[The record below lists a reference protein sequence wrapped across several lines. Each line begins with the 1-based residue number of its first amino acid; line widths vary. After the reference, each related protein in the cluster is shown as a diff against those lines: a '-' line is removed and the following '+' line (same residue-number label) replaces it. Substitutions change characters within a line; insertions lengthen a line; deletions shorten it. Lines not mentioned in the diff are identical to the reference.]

1 MHRNN
6 HFEFAF
12 AGAFCCACACGFAGF
27 PGLGLTDATGA
38 AGFVALT
45 GAPAAVLRAATAV

>member
-12 AGAFCCACACGFAGF
+12 AGAFFCPCVCCFAGF
-27 PGLGLTDATGA
+27 VGLSLTGATGA

-45 GAPAAVLRAATAV
+45 GAAAAEL

>member
-12 AGAFCCACACGFAGF
+12 AGAFFCACVCCFAGF
-27 PGLGLTDATGA
+27 AGLGLTGATGA

-45 GAPAAVLRAATAV
+45 GAPAAELRAATAV